1 MSLRT
6 KYSDRTFN
14 GPKTSRPKCGA
25 RTISGRPCQA
35 QALKPSGRC
44 FRHGGLSTGPRTPEG
59 KARQRQAAKETM
71 RRIWQERRRGERPM
85 PNISDEKRAEMAARA
100 RQRQSALQAA
110 RDEHLRELR
119 WKKWRADM
127 QEKRREE
134 SSARK
139 EAARIRHAER
149 MRRYREKQKKQRAN
163 SNA

>member
-1 MSLRT
+1 VARDGSTSTEALRP
-6 KYSDRTFN
+6 SAVLCVAVDQ
-14 GPKTSRPKCGA
+14 A
-25 RTISGRPCQA
+25 RW
-35 QALKPSGRC
+35 
-44 FRHGGLSTGPRTPEG
+44 
-59 KARQRQAAKETM
+59 
-71 RRIWQERRRGERPM
+71 RI
-85 PNISDEKRAEMAARA
+85 A

-134 SSARK
+134 SLARK